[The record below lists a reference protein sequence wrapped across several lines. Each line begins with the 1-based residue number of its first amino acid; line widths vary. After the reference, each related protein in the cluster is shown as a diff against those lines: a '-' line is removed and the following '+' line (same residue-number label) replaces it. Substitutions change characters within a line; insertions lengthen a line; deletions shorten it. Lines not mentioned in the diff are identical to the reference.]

1 MLSHLQYCE
10 LFHFTLATQNTSSL
24 MTDIAEYKVN
34 IQKTCSLLQPTFNI
48 RYQMKRGASI
58 TW

>member
-1 MLSHLQYCE
+1 
-10 LFHFTLATQNTSSL
+10 

-34 IQKTCSLLQPTFNI
+34 IQKTCSLLQPTFNV
-48 RYQMKRGASI
+48 RYQMKQGASI